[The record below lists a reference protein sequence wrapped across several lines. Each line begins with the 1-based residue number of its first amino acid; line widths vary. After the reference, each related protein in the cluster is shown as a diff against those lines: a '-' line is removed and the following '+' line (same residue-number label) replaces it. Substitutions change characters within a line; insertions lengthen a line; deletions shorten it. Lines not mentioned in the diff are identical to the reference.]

1 MELSQSLTVRL
12 LEDYPSNDEKEKS
25 EQSEKDKAIPIK
37 SESIKNEISQTKNQI
52 ILKLEIWN
60 SYIGQKVYFLDNYEH
75 YLNNYPLENLKE
87 LNKSNTKL
95 FINEKEYKYQNYFV
109 PSEQGIYTI
118 RLVFNILI
126 KDCSFMFRCCEIINS
141 IDLSSFNTS
150 EVINMSYMFFNCHYL
165 TSINFGSFNTTN
177 VKEMSSMFYNCNNLY
192 SIDLSSFNTN
202 NVNSMAY
209 MFYDCDNLYS
219 IDLSS
224 FNIKNVNSMSYMFYH
239 CNNLNSIDL
248 PSLDNNNINT
258 DNMINGCYNLKK
270 IKAKKKYI
278 FKNMYNLDDNNNKSL
293 KRNYCLYNTI
303 QFKFNSSEELFRY
316 YRGILK
322 ELNECLFDMGFQIFS
337 FNDKTL
343 FGGMEGPISSFYQN
357 GFFLFKII
365 HPIDYPL
372 MPPKFYFIT
381 KIFHPNIDKDG
392 LVSADIF
399 GDQWSPVLR
408 IRTTILSVQSL
419 LGDPNFVNFVNQD
432 AASLYNINKEEYYEK
447 VLEYVNNYATYSIYK
462 EKVKE
467 FEVKDLIDIFD
478 D

>member
-25 EQSEKDKAIPIK
+25 EQSEKAKAIPIK
-37 SESIKNEISQTKNQI
+37 SESIKNEISQPKNQI

-75 YLNNYPLENLKE
+75 NLSNYPNKNLEE

-95 FINEKEYKYQNYFV
+95 FINEKEYIYQKYFV

-150 EVINMSYMFFNCHYL
+150 EVINMSYMFFNCYNL

-177 VKEMSSMFYNCNNLY
+177 VREMSSMFYNCNNLY

-224 FNIKNVNSMSYMFYH
+224 FNIKNVNSMVYMFSN
-239 CNNLNSIDL
+239 CKNLNFIDL
-248 PSLDNNNINT
+248 PSFDNNNINT

-270 IKAKKKYI
+270 IKAKKNIY
-278 FKNMYNLDDNNNKSL
+278 L
-293 KRNYCLYNTI
+293 KIC
-303 QFKFNSSEELFRY
+303 
-316 YRGILK
+316 
-322 ELNECLFDMGFQIFS
+322 
-337 FNDKTL
+337 
-343 FGGMEGPISSFYQN
+343 
-357 GFFLFKII
+357 II
-365 HPIDYPL
+365 
-372 MPPKFYFIT
+372 
-381 KIFHPNIDKDG
+381 
-392 LVSADIF
+392 
-399 GDQWSPVLR
+399 
-408 IRTTILSVQSL
+408 
-419 LGDPNFVNFVNQD
+419 
-432 AASLYNINKEEYYEK
+432 
-447 VLEYVNNYATYSIYK
+447 
-462 EKVKE
+462 
-467 FEVKDLIDIFD
+467 
-478 D
+478 

>member
-37 SESIKNEISQTKNQI
+37 SESIKNEISQPKNQI
-52 ILKLEIWN
+52 ILKLEIWK
-60 SYIGQKVYFLDNYEH
+60 SYIGQKVYLLDNYEH
-75 YLNNYPLENLKE
+75 NLSNYPNKNLEE

-95 FINEKEYKYQNYFV
+95 FINEKEYIYQKYFV

-150 EVINMSYMFFNCHYL
+150 EVINMSYMFFNCYNL

-192 SIDLSSFNTN
+192 SIDLSSFNIN

-209 MFYDCDNLYS
+209 MFSNC
-219 IDLSS
+219 
-224 FNIKNVNSMSYMFYH
+224 K
-239 CNNLNSIDL
+239 NLNFIDL
-248 PSLDNNNINT
+248 PSFDNNNINT

-303 QFKFNSSEELFRY
+303 QYKFNSSEELFKY
-316 YRGILK
+316 SKFIKK

-343 FGGMEGPISSFYQN
+343 FGGMEGPILSPYQN
-357 GFFLFKII
+357 GFFLFKMII
-365 HPIDYPL
+365 PVDYPFN
-372 MPPKFYFIT
+372 PPKFYFIT

-392 LVSADIF
+392 LVSADVLQ
-399 GDQWSPVLR
+399 DQWTPSLR
-408 IRTTILSVQSL
+408 TRTTILSVQSL

-467 FEVKDLIDIFD
+467 FEVKDLIEYTD
-478 D
+478 

>member
-25 EQSEKDKAIPIK
+25 EQFEKAKAIPIK
-37 SESIKNEISQTKNQI
+37 SESIKNEISQPKNQI
-52 ILKLEIWN
+52 ILKLEIWK

-75 YLNNYPLENLKE
+75 NLSNYPNKNLEE

-224 FNIKNVNSMSYMFYH
+224 FNIKNVNSMVYMFSN
-239 CNNLNSIDL
+239 CKNLNFIDL
-248 PSLDNNNINT
+248 PSFDNNNINT

-303 QFKFNSSEELFRY
+303 QYKFNSSEELFKY
-316 YRGILK
+316 SKFIKK

-343 FGGMEGPISSFYQN
+343 FGVMEGPILSPYQN
-357 GFFLFKII
+357 GFFLFKMII
-365 HPIDYPL
+365 PVDYPFK
-372 MPPKFYFIT
+372 PPKFYFIT

-392 LVSADIF
+392 LISADIF
-399 GDQWSPVLR
+399 EREWSPNLR

-447 VLEYVNNYATYSIYK
+447 ILEYVNNYATYSIYK

-467 FEVKDLIDIFD
+467 FEVKDLFDIFD